1 MVCFPI
7 KQQFVRLLAFNFYF
21 YDTIRFSTMILKMYC
36 NIKSNEWI
44 TLEFVEILRKK
55 IHIER
60 KQARSRLVLEV
71 NWENIVS
78 FVV

>member
-21 YDTIRFSTMILKMYC
+21 YDTIRFSTMILKIYC

-44 TLEFVEILRKK
+44 TLEFVEILQK